1 MPLAKLE
8 RIERELSTLNQ
19 SLNSAIE
26 ALSMASSSG
35 RELGRDVNGALEI
48 AHESFDHLATVIKKI
63 QQNDTIFS

>member
-26 ALSMASSSG
+26 ALSMASS
-35 RELGRDVNGALEI
+35 VM
-48 AHESFDHLATVIKKI
+48 V
-63 QQNDTIFS
+63 